1 MSPERSETP
10 APPVADKK
18 TKTRKRFVQSRT
30 GRWLIR
36 ILIILVLIYGWSL
49 SLKTGAYM
57 AWEEATYPEAYKD
70 TSPAKTEGKRVI
82 RAVLLMG
89 GNFMADVGFVIIEL
103 QKGDVGG
110 ALRQAWDGFN
120 PGSNSW
126 ERNKLLMPAGRDL
139 AQPTIKKPVPDQ

>member
-1 MSPERSETP
+1 MPVP
-10 APPVADKK
+10 HVADKAQ
-18 TKTRKRFVQSRT
+18 KTRKRLVQTRT
-30 GRWLIR
+30 ARWLLG

-70 TSPAKTEGKRVI
+70 TSQAKTEGKRVF

-89 GNFMADVGFVIIEL
+89 GNFIADVGFVIIEL
-103 QKGDVGG
+103 RKGDVGG
-110 ALRQAWDGFN
+110 ALQAAWDGFN

-126 ERNKLLMPAGRDL
+126 QRNKLLMPAGRDL
-139 AQPTIKKPVPDQ
+139 AQPTIKQPEPVR